1 MKYVYLFSAP
11 CRLPVCL
18 MTSSSWLV
26 AWKSTTGESLLVALR
41 LCERCIYTHALMCYY
56 IVFSLSQAIFRPVFL
71 PIWARIR
78 VSHVHGRTGLCK
90 RAGGCIFTLMMG
102 WEK

>member
-41 LCERCIYTHALMCYY
+41 LRERCIYTHVLLYCLLAFAGHFPPC
-56 IVFSLSQAIFRPVFL
+56 L
-71 PIWARIR
+71 PTYL
-78 VSHVHGRTGLCK
+78 G
-90 RAGGCIFTLMMG
+90 
-102 WEK
+102 